1 MLTAQ
6 QAAEFHRHGFLNGG
20 RVLGDEEVEELA
32 AELDRVLERG
42 ADGFSAAEPRPVLL
56 RDLNAARPQSGPQP
70 VWQVVNIW
78 EASPAFERLLYHP
91 AIVKAVSQLT
101 AEPDLLI
108 WHDQIQYK
116 PAACGG
122 ATRWHQD
129 APLWPSIRP
138 MTPVSAWIPFDDADA
153 GNGCMWMV
161 PGSHKWG
168 NQIEFLRTQEHLR
181 ELEEMGDIS
190 GFTPP
195 PGAEI
200 GAVRP
205 QPRPV
210 ARGEVSFHH
219 SLTWHSSPTN
229 ASQRPRRAI
238 AIHYMTGKARFV
250 AAGGH
255 LMGEFVDLEDGELMS
270 AAGEHFPLV
279 CKNGEPTGP
288 PRRLKSAAGH

>member
-1 MLTAQ
+1 MLTDQ
-6 QAAEFHRHGFLNGG
+6 QVEQFNRDGFLNGG
-20 RVLGDEEVEELA
+20 RVLGDGEVEELA
-32 AELDRVLERG
+32 AELDRVLRNGE
-42 ADGFSAAEPRPVLL
+42 DGFAEDEPRPVLL
-56 RDLNAARPQSGPQP
+56 RDLNEGLRESGSRP

-91 AIVKAVSQLT
+91 AIVTAVSQLT

-116 PAACGG
+116 PAFSGG

-129 APLWPSIRP
+129 SPLWPSIRP
-138 MTPVSAWIPFDDADA
+138 MTPVSAWIPFDDADT

-161 PGSHKWG
+161 PGSHAWG
-168 NQIEFLRTQEHLR
+168 NQIEFLNTQGNLR
-181 ELEEMGDIS
+181 ELGEMAAIS

-195 PGAEI
+195 AGAEI
-200 GAVRP
+200 DDVRP
-205 QPRPV
+205 RPWPV

-219 SLTWHSSPTN
+219 SLTWHSSPPN
-229 ASQRPRRAI
+229 VSEHPRRAI

-255 LMGEFVDLEDGELMS
+255 LMSQFVDLEDGAPMS

-288 PRRLKSAAGH
+288 PRKLKSAAG

>member
-1 MLTAQ
+1 MLTEQ
-6 QAAEFHRHGFLNGG
+6 QVEEFNRNGFLNGG
-20 RVLGDEEVEELA
+20 RVLGDGVVEELA
-32 AELDRVLERG
+32 AELDRILMNGE
-42 ADGFSAAEPRPVLL
+42 DGFAEGEPRPVRL
-56 RDLNAARPQSGPQP
+56 RDLNEGRRESGPRP

-78 EASPAFERLLYHP
+78 EASPAFERLLYTP
-91 AIVKAVSQLT
+91 AIVMAVSRLT

-116 PAACGG
+116 PASSGG

-138 MTPVSAWIPFDDADA
+138 MTPVSAWIPLDDADT

-168 NQIEFLRTQEHLR
+168 NQIEFLNTQEHLR
-181 ELEEMGDIS
+181 ELGDIS
-190 GFTPP
+190 AICGFTPP

-200 GAVRP
+200 GDVRP
-205 QPRPV
+205 RPWPV

-219 SLTWHSSPTN
+219 SLTWHSSPSN
-229 ASQRPRRAI
+229 SSARPRRAI

-250 AAGGH
+250 ASGGH
-255 LMGEFVDLEDGELMS
+255 LMGDFVDLEDGEPMS
-270 AAGEHFPLV
+270 AAGEHFPMV
-279 CKNGEPTGP
+279 CKDGKPTGP
-288 PRRLKSAAGH
+288 PRRLKSAAR

>member
-20 RVLGDEEVEELA
+20 GVLGDEEVEELA

-138 MTPVSAWIPFDDADA
+138 MTPGVGVDSLRRRRRRERLHVDGARQSQMGQPDRVSP
-153 GNGCMWMV
+153 
-161 PGSHKWG
+161 H
-168 NQIEFLRTQEHLR
+168 
-181 ELEEMGDIS
+181 S
-190 GFTPP
+190 GASS
-195 PGAEI
+195 GA
-200 GAVRP
+200 
-205 QPRPV
+205 
-210 ARGEVSFHH
+210 
-219 SLTWHSSPTN
+219 
-229 ASQRPRRAI
+229 RR
-238 AIHYMTGKARFV
+238 
-250 AAGGH
+250 
-255 LMGEFVDLEDGELMS
+255 DG
-270 AAGEHFPLV
+270 
-279 CKNGEPTGP
+279 
-288 PRRLKSAAGH
+288 